1 MMRVAFPLVGGAAWT
16 GGLNYLI
23 NLLAALREFA
33 ADEIEPLLF
42 IESESE
48 AERPALEALAGL
60 YQLPPVVLESQ
71 VGPSRRWRRPLSRL
85 LMQRDAGLEQAL
97 RTAGANLVFQHSAWF
112 GFHFGMPTLTW
123 IPDFQHRHLPHM
135 FGEAAYFKRELGYRG
150 LARSATR
157 LMLSSDDAR
166 QDCERF
172 YAPAVGKCSVVR
184 FAVRTGDWAE
194 AAALAELRARHQ
206 LPERFFYL
214 PNQFWKH
221 KNHRLVIDAVA
232 QLRTQGVAVTVVS
245 SGNMQDGRDPAFP
258 QSIVDHAQAL
268 GLSDQIRFLGL
279 VPRDDIA
286 RLMQASLAVIN
297 PSLFEGW
304 STVVEEAKSLGVPLL
319 LSDLRVH
326 REQAPALGRF
336 FDPQDVAALARL
348 LSDCW
353 QAPPPVLDRAS
364 YEVSRVRNEAARAAY
379 ARQFVAVCDETVAQ
393 FLSNRAR

>member
-33 ADEIEPLLF
+33 ADDIEPLLF
-42 IESESE
+42 IESE
-48 AERPALEALAGL
+48 AERAALAPLTGL
-60 YQLPPVVLESQ
+60 YRLPPVVIEQ
-71 VGPSRRWRRPLSRL
+71 AVGPSRRWQRPLSRL
-85 LMQRDAGLEQAL
+85 VMQRDAGLEQAL
-97 RTAGANLVFQHSAWF
+97 RAAGADLVFQHSAWF
-112 GFHFGMPTLTW
+112 GFRFGLPTLTW
-123 IPDFQHRHLPHM
+123 IPDFQHRHLPQM
-135 FGEAAYFKRELGYRG
+135 FGRLAWLKRELGYQG
-150 LARSATR
+150 LVRSATR

-166 QDCERF
+166 QDCEQF

-194 AAALAELRARHQ
+194 PAALAELRARHR

-221 KNHRLVIDAVA
+221 KNHRLVIDALA
-232 QLRTQGVAVTVVS
+232 RLRTQGEAVTVVS

-258 QSIVDHAQAL
+258 QAIVDHAAAL
-268 GLSDQIRFLGL
+268 GLGDQIRFLGL

-286 RLMQASLAVIN
+286 RLMQASVAVIN

-304 STVVEEAKSLGVPLL
+304 STVVEEAKSLGSPLL

-326 REQAPALGRF
+326 REQAPALSRF
-336 FDPQDVAALARL
+336 FDPHDAEALARL
-348 LSDCW
+348 LSECW
-353 QAPPPVLDRAS
+353 QAPPRVLDPAA
-364 YEVSRVRNEAARAAY
+364 YDLSRSRNEAARAAF
-379 ARQFVAVCDETVAQ
+379 AQQFVAVCQETAAQ
-393 FLSNRAR
+393 FASRHRR